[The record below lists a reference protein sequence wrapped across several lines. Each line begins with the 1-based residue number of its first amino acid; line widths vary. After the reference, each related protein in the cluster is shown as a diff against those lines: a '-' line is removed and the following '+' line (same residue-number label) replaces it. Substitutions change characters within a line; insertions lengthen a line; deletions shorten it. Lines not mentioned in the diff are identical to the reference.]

1 LGTRDESREITDV
14 FAAAAVALLLVAGTI
29 SALLFQRVP

>member
-14 FAAAAVALLLVAGTI
+14 LAAVAVALLLVAGTI
-29 SALLFQRVP
+29 SAMLFRRVP